1 MVVSRKNIGIHSTCI
16 RAFEIYY
23 GTQGALFQAGD
34 GETLE
39 LKFASPLDV
48 DEDESPHTQTYT
60 HIHTH
65 TERGRKRGRII
76 TPSS

>member
-1 MVVSRKNIGIHSTCI
+1 MVVSRKTIGIPSTCI

-34 GETLE
+34 GEKLE
-39 LKFASPLDV
+39 RKFASPLDI

-60 HIHTH
+60 HIYTQKEG
-65 TERGRKRGRII
+65 EREEEL
-76 TPSS
+76 